1 MVTLLARFHQSRIHI
16 VHVVKTPEMARQMP
30 LSHEDAELSE
40 RMMVRNR
47 EEAVRYLDQVR
58 LYSPLEDMDVQTH
71 LLTSENAAAT
81 LHELAEKESID
92 MVALSAH
99 GYSGNNQWPYGS
111 MANNFILYSKVPLL
125 IVQDMPVKEEP
136 SLEDNG
142 PRERVGH

>member
-1 MVTLLARFHQSRIHI
+1 
-16 VHVVKTPEMARQMP
+16 MARQMP
-30 LSHEDAELSE
+30 LTREDVELSE
-40 RMMVRNR
+40 RTVARNR
-47 EEAVRYLDQVR
+47 EEAIRYLDQVR

-125 IVQDMPVKEEP
+125 IVQDMPAKEEP